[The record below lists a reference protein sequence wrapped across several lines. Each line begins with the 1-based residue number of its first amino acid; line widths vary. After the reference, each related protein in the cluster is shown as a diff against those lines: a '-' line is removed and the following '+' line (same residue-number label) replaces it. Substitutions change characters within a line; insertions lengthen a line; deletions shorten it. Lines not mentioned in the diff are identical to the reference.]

1 MRITSG
7 ILRNRRFEI
16 PVADTRPTMES
27 VREAMFSSLGGTFT
41 GQCVLDLYAGSGSL
55 GLEAWSRGAEQ
66 VAFVD
71 NNSKIIDQIN
81 KTISMFKNNALGK
94 TVVFQADVLR
104 WIKSHTCQYDII
116 FADPPYELSNAFE
129 NILQSIQDGS
139 VLTEQGRVVYELRAK
154 QKFEV
159 PPTWKILRD
168 KRFGKT
174 RFLILQKEKKHE

>member
-1 MRITSG
+1 
-7 ILRNRRFEI
+7 
-16 PVADTRPTMES
+16 
-27 VREAMFSSLGGTFT
+27 
-41 GQCVLDLYAGSGSL
+41 
-55 GLEAWSRGAEQ
+55 
-66 VAFVD
+66 
-71 NNSKIIDQIN
+71 
-81 KTISMFKNNALGK
+81 MFKNNALGK